1 MYLWHFNRKRESAF
15 ESIFFISAHKEKK
28 RPFDR
33 GRRPR
38 PEPAPPP
45 LLDLGGTWAPSDA
58 HEVRQ
63 TSLRGACPN
72 QIVRIARVRQEPQV
86 YGACGILG

>member
-1 MYLWHFNRKRESAF
+1 LNAF
-15 ESIFFISAHKEKK
+15 LFISAHKEKK

-45 LLDLGGTWAPSDA
+45 LLDLGVTLAPSDE

-63 TSLRGACPN
+63 MNLCGVCLN

-86 YGACGILG
+86 YGARDILG